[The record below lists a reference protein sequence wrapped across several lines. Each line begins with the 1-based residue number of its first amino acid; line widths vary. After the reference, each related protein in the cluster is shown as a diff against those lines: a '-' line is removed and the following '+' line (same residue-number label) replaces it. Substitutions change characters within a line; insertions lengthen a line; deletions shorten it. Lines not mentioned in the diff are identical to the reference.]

1 MTWHITNEAGNK
13 AAYAGTEG
21 GTVPSPV
28 THQWRGDLTITKTAN
43 IVRKEEATGGYDR
56 YKTVSLETPT
66 LTGTYAESLS
76 YQSLAI
82 HSQYAFKTGDSGVLV
97 PTSTG
102 AYRYRKAP
110 SPAID
115 DIDSATVVY
124 GIDGLAW
131 QSTGVRHDEFTL
143 TIDVDDTDAAWAFSS
158 NLAVNSKDELP
169 PVIDG
174 VATGGTATTITMTG
188 AAWTPGDLVGRYV
201 FLKFGSH
208 AGQVRMITA
217 NTSTEI
223 TVDEAL
229 DPVPVA
235 GEVFRVEA
243 NMPVIAVMDD
253 EIIKTAGTKF
263 YLDPVGTT
271 LGTTQVVDRV
281 ISFNM
286 TVRSNRTTKKFVD
299 TPEGQNSRRSG
310 RGAREVTGQIRLEL
324 DRRDEFWAW
333 ANKQERGLLIRQT
346 GTEIDTG
353 IAHEAVIEIPRIAF
367 ETPVEDTRENNMT
380 VTVPFV
386 GFLHDTED
394 IFTIDVVNDL
404 ATLP

>member
-1 MTWHITNEAGNK
+1 MVWHITNEAGNK
-13 AAYAGTEG
+13 SAYAGTEG

-28 THQWRGDLTITKTAN
+28 THQWRGDLTVTKTAN

-56 YKTVSLETPT
+56 YQTVALDTPT
-66 LTGTYAESLS
+66 ITGTYAESLS
-76 YQSLAI
+76 FQSLAI
-82 HSQYAFKTGDSGVLV
+82 HSQYAFKTGDTGVLV

-124 GIDGLAW
+124 GVDGLAW
-131 QSTGVRHDEFTL
+131 QSTGVRHDEFTI
-143 TIDVDDTDAAWAFSS
+143 TIDADDTEATWQFSS
-158 NLAVNSKDELP
+158 NLAVGSKDDLP

-188 AAWTPGDLVGRYV
+188 AAWTVDELAGRYV
-201 FLKFGSH
+201 FLNFGSH
-208 AGQVRMITA
+208 TGDVRMITA
-217 NTSTEI
+217 NTATEI
-223 TVDEAL
+223 TVDEAF
-229 DPVPVA
+229 DTIPSA
-235 GEVFRVEA
+235 GDVFRVEA
-243 NMPVIAVMDD
+243 NMPVVAVMDD
-253 EIIKTAGTKF
+253 ELIKTSGTEF
-263 YLDPVGTT
+263 YLDDLDTA
-271 LGTTQVVDRV
+271 LGTTQVMDRV

-286 TVRSNRTTKKFVD
+286 TVRSNRTTKKFLE
-299 TPEGQNSRRSG
+299 TPEGQTSRRSG
-310 RGAREVTGQIRLEL
+310 RGAREVTGQFRLEL

-333 ANKQERGLLIRQT
+333 INKQERGLMIRQT

-353 IAHEAVIEIPRIAF
+353 ITHEAVIEIPRIAF
-367 ETPVEDTRENNMT
+367 ETPTEDTRENNMT

-386 GFLHDTED
+386 GFLHPTED

-404 ATLP
+404 PTLP

>member
-1 MTWHITNEAGNK
+1 MVWHITNEAGNK

-21 GTVPSPV
+21 GAVPAPV

-43 IVRKEEATGGYDR
+43 LVRNEESTGGYDR
-56 YKTVSLETPT
+56 YQTVTLENPT
-66 LTGTYAESLS
+66 ITGTYAEALS

-82 HSQYAFKTGDSGVLV
+82 HSQYAFKTGDTGVLV

-110 SPAID
+110 SAAID

-131 QSTGVRHDEFTL
+131 QSTGVRHDEFTI
-143 TIDVDDTDAAWAFSS
+143 TIDADDTEAAWQFSS
-158 NLAVNSKDELP
+158 NLMVGSKEDLP

-174 VATGGTATTITMTG
+174 VVTSATATVVTMTG
-188 AAWTPGDLVGRYV
+188 AAWTVSGLVGRYV
-201 FLKFGSH
+201 FMDFGSH
-208 AGQVRMITA
+208 TGNVRMITA
-217 NTSTEI
+217 NTATTF
-223 TVDEAL
+223 TVDEAF
-229 DPVPVA
+229 DPVPTA
-235 GEVFRVEA
+235 GDAFRVEA
-243 NMPVIAVMDD
+243 NMPVVAVLDD
-253 EIIKTAGTKF
+253 ELIKTSGTEF
-263 YLDPVGTT
+263 YLDEIGTA
-271 LGTTQVVDRV
+271 LGTTQIMERV

-286 TVRSNRTTKKFVD
+286 TVRSNRTTKKFLE
-299 TPEGQNSRRSG
+299 TPDGEYSRRSG

-333 ANKQERGLLIRQT
+333 ANKQERGLMIRQT
-346 GTEIDTG
+346 GTEIETG
-353 IAHEAVIEIPRIAF
+353 FEHEAVIEIPRIAF
-367 ETPVEDTRENNMT
+367 ETPTEDVRENNMT

-386 GFLHDTED
+386 GFLHTTDD